1 MLELKANPDRKARG
15 VVIEAKLDKGKGPM
29 ASVIVQNGT
38 LHTGDNLISGTA
50 MGRVRAMFD
59 DRGVSVKE
67 AGPSTAVSVLGLED
81 VPNAGDPIFAVEQ
94 SLMKKLQGERKDRLR
109 ESMIK
114 EVKVRD
120 IDAFFQDAAG
130 GKKPFNLIVKGD
142 VQGSVEAIKAALEKL
157 SNEEVEVKIIH
168 AAAGAVNESD
178 VMLAES
184 AKAIIIGFNVRPD
197 SKAKTLADRSKV
209 DVRQYHIIY
218 ELLDDMQ
225 AAVGGMLAP
234 KFQEIYLGKAEVK
247 QTFNITGTGTVA
259 GCYVTEGKLVRGGKL
274 RIYRDNVMIVE
285 GNVKQLKRFKD
296 DAKEVTSGMECG
308 CAIDGF
314 NEIAVGD
321 YIECYL
327 IEEVKRA

>member
-1 MLELKANPDRKARG
+1 
-15 VVIEAKLDKGKGPM
+15 
-29 ASVIVQNGT
+29 
-38 LHTGDNLISGTA
+38 
-50 MGRVRAMFD
+50 
-59 DRGVSVKE
+59 
-67 AGPSTAVSVLGLED
+67 
-81 VPNAGDPIFAVEQ
+81 
-94 SLMKKLQGERKDRLR
+94 
-109 ESMIK
+109 
-114 EVKVRD
+114 
-120 IDAFFQDAAG
+120 
-130 GKKPFNLIVKGD
+130 
-142 VQGSVEAIKAALEKL
+142 
-157 SNEEVEVKIIH
+157 
-168 AAAGAVNESD
+168 
-178 VMLAES
+178 
-184 AKAIIIGFNVRPD
+184 
-197 SKAKTLADRSKV
+197 
-209 DVRQYHIIY
+209 
-218 ELLDDMQ
+218 MQ

>member
-1 MLELKANPDRKARG
+1 MNKMDLPQANPDKVKQGLVEQELLPEEWGGDTIIVPISAKTGEGIDDLLENIWLQAEMLELRANPDRKARG

-109 ESMIK
+109 ESMVK

-120 IDAFFQDAAG
+120 LDAFFQDAAG
-130 GKKPFNLIVKGD
+130 GKKPLNLIVKGD

-184 AKAIIIGFNVRPD
+184 AKAIIVGFNVRPD
-197 SKAKTLADRSKV
+197 AAARDGAARQKRLPTAARWTCANTILSTSCSTTCSRRWAECSRRNFRKSISARRRSS
-209 DVRQYHIIY
+209 RPSTSRASAR
-218 ELLDDMQ
+218 LR
-225 AAVGGMLAP
+225 AA
-234 KFQEIYLGKAEVK
+234 
-247 QTFNITGTGTVA
+247 T
-259 GCYVTEGKLVRGGKL
+259 
-274 RIYRDNVMIVE
+274 
-285 GNVKQLKRFKD
+285 
-296 DAKEVTSGMECG
+296 
-308 CAIDGF
+308 
-314 NEIAVGD
+314 
-321 YIECYL
+321 
-327 IEEVKRA
+327 